1 MDVFVLLAALPA
13 TPEPQ
18 ALTLGRLEQALIL
31 FGSVIILTA
40 SIGITRFPD
49 FYTRL
54 HASTKLVTLGGV
66 SIFVGVAL
74 AFAEAAVTQRIL
86 LITVFFALT
95 APISAYMIARSG
107 YLRGLEPHREAGSV
121 DEWGEGLEPPGADH

>member
-1 MDVFVLLAALPA
+1 MLLVAALPA
-13 TPEPQ
+13 APEPPV
-18 ALTLGRLEQALIL
+18 LRLGWLEQSLIL
-31 FGSVIILTA
+31 FGSLIILTA
-40 SIGITRFPD
+40 SIGIARFPD

-54 HASTKLVTLGGV
+54 HAATKLVTLGGV

-74 AFAEAAVTQRIL
+74 AFAETAVTQRIL

-121 DEWGEGLEPPGADH
+121 DEWGEGLEPPGSEH